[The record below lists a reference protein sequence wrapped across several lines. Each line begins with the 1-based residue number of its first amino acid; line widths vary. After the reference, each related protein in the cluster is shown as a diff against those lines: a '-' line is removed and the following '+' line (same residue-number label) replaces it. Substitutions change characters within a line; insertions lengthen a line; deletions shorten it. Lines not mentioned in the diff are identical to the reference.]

1 MTTRTLT
8 LPSLYPKQRAAI
20 FNPARYAVIEASTKA
35 GKTVGCIT
43 WILSEAWSKGKP
55 GRNWWWVAPTFPV
68 AKIAYRRVRRMMS
81 RTDPHKVIWSCND
94 TELRIHFT
102 GQDCDIWFKGS
113 DDPDSLYGED
123 VHGAV
128 VDEASR
134 CKEESWHALRSTLTA
149 TRGPVRVIGNVKGR
163 KNWAYKLGQ
172 MAKAGTEGMSYAKLT
187 AYDAVEAGVLAAS
200 EIEDAKR
207 LLPEMVFQELYL
219 AEPGDDTGNPF
230 GYKHIQ
236 AARRKIT
243 DPGPVAQF
251 GVDLA
256 KKVDFSV
263 CAGLD
268 NRGQL
273 VSFDRFQHIPWGET
287 TSRIARTIGRTFAL
301 VDSTGVG
308 DAIVDGLQKVCPN
321 VEGYIFS
328 MPSRQRLMESLAV
341 AFQSGQIAFD
351 CDILQTELESFE
363 YQVTRTGVRYT
374 APEGMTDDAVM
385 ALALANYGLSMRP
398 RPIVYA
404 GELPKYGPNIERK
417 EGESVFDHRRRAFV
431 MGLDDE
437 E

>member
-1 MTTRTLT
+1 MTTRTLH

-43 WILSEAWSKGKP
+43 WILSEAWSKGMP

-94 TELRIHFT
+94 TELRIHLT

-149 TRGPVRVIGNVKGR
+149 TRGPVRIIGNVKGR

-172 MAKAGTEGMSYAKLT
+172 MAKAVTEGMSYAKLT

-219 AEPGDDTGNPF
+219 AEPGDDQGNPF
-230 GYKHIQ
+230 GMKHIQ
-236 AARRKIT
+236 AARRKI
-243 DPGPVAQF
+243 DNPGPIAQH

-256 KKVDFSV
+256 KKTDWTID
-263 CAGLD
+263 ARLD
-268 NRGQL
+268 DRYQL
-273 VSFDRFQHIPWGET
+273 VGMDRWQHVPWGET
-287 TSRIARTIGRTFAL
+287 TSRLAASIRETPAL
-301 VDSTGVG
+301 VDSTGIG
-308 DAIVDGLQKVCPN
+308 DAIVDGLQKTCPN

-328 MPSRQRLMESLAV
+328 LPSKQRLMENLAV
-341 AFQSGQIAFD
+341 CFQSGLIAFD
-351 CDILQTELESFE
+351 NDVLQTELESFE
-363 YQVTRTGVRYT
+363 YELTRTGVRYT
-374 APEGMTDDAVM
+374 APEGMHDDCVY
-385 ALALANYGLSMRP
+385 ALALAAYGLSMRP
-398 RPIVYA
+398 RPFTFF
-404 GELPKYGPNIERK
+404 GEDKPKPTKVEPNLVQSAYDEK
-417 EGESVFDHRRRAFV
+417 RRAFAS
-431 MGLDDE
+431 GSDDE
-437 E
+437 